1 MTSSMNYKD
10 TLFKKSNLT
19 PIREEP
25 TFETLHNIW
34 NDIKENP
41 KSVYY
46 ILVVGVHGH
55 LYLVLNDTHCTL
67 ISPTPFVYPTHSG
80 LLIVLD
86 GTTVHINYNMHIVH
100 TKKVRLFRKVTGV
113 EQALVQQIIDMVKE
127 AYITNI
133 RNRTKNKSK
142 TPWRTC

>member
-1 MTSSMNYKD
+1 MQ
-10 TLFKKSNLT
+10 
-19 PIREEP
+19 
-25 TFETLHNIW
+25 
-34 NDIKENP
+34 
-41 KSVYY
+41 
-46 ILVVGVHGH
+46 
-55 LYLVLNDTHCTL
+55 CAL

-80 LLIVLD
+80 LIIVLD
-86 GTTVHINYNMHIVH
+86 GTTVHINSNMHIVH

-133 RNRTKNKSK
+133 RNQTKNKSK